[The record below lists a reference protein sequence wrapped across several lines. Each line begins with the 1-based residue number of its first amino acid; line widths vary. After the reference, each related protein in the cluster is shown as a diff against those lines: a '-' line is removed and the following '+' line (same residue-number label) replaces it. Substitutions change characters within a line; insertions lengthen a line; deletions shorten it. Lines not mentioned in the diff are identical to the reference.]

1 MNANAPKIMRPWQL
15 LFVWTGALV
24 LSAPAFAFVMWAVTY
39 LVSNLTIGRV
49 LLVCAVST
57 ALTVVYVV
65 GLGVGILL
73 LVPWNSV
80 HMGIDWDEPERS
92 DRNRQ
97 HD

>member
-1 MNANAPKIMRPWQL
+1 MNANAPKIMRPWHL
-15 LFVWTGALV
+15 LVVWTGALV
-24 LSAPAFAFVMWAVTY
+24 LSAPAFAFVVWAVTY
-39 LVSNLTIGRV
+39 LVSNLTLGRF
-49 LLVCAVST
+49 LLMCAVST
-57 ALTVVYVV
+57 ALMVVYVV

-80 HMGIDWDEPERS
+80 HKGIDWDEPETR